1 MTKKEQA
8 AAYFCTIV
16 KATTPGIGLEF
27 TVNWRNHPIWGRCPS
42 IRWCGDLIASAQGCG
57 YDKLSAMVEHD
68 IKNPYFLSKGSSSAH
83 VLTLNQLGNLESME
97 INPNLLSDKPW
108 GSPEEIQ
115 KLNKEWNK

>member
-16 KATTPGIGLEF
+16 KATTPEIGLEF

-57 YDKLSAMVEHD
+57 YDKLSAVLADAFTSLVPD
-68 IKNPYFLSKGSSSAH
+68 ICSQSGAGFASIREYLQQHGWKLTCVNEQKHRYKIEKNCKS
-83 VLTLNQLGNLESME
+83 
-97 INPNLLSDKPW
+97 I
-108 GSPEEIQ
+108 I
-115 KLNKEWNK
+115 